1 MTVPLP
7 DKVRAPVRTPEER
20 EKARVKLARKW
31 AYLISTT
38 TYVPLV
44 HADLERP
51 LTTLVN
57 TAFDLLVREP
67 LDLEAAEAIG
77 AELVAMHCADK
88 KSLQCT
94 VDVLAPALLAD
105 QDVARIDGV
114 ALRVAR
120 LLGGVSAGFAEA
132 VRRRATD
139 QQDSMCRALM
149 EVARKAVRDAES
161 REEEFVEL
169 STELTLL
176 QRQLSHQLLHD
187 PLTGLPNRQFF
198 TTRLEE
204 VLNSGTASTLYR
216 IELNGVPVLNDG
228 LGGPRTD
235 SFLTAIAVR
244 IRSAIAG
251 ENAMVARLD
260 RAGFA
265 VLQETAPF
273 TSPPAAV
280 IKKINEALA
289 ETTYIGELG
298 LATTAS
304 IGVVQ
309 SPPHRSD
316 PVELMS
322 AADMAL
328 RYAKQKGP
336 GQWQLLA
343 PDEDAADRRLH
354 RLAAIMP
361 GAWETGQLRV
371 GYRLR
376 VGLVDERPVAVDAF
390 ARWQEAGLR
399 GQSCVELGEET
410 GLSPQLSGWLL
421 RNAGEQLKTWQR
433 RTGEEL
439 PLGVSLTPVQSAA
452 PDLVPSVLEVLDELS
467 LRPSLVQV
475 ALPATAVFSGRAM
488 ANLTALADAGVET
501 AIHDFG
507 DVPSDVVR
515 LADLPLRSVLL
526 TPRLVSQARGAAK
539 TSLVGKALEGLVTFV
554 HLAGATVTVEEIHN
568 RAEADWW
575 RWAQADH
582 ASGALYTSSQER
594 ADIASLFKQ

>member
-7 DKVRAPVRTPEER
+7 DSVPARTPEQR

-51 LTTLVN
+51 LAGLVDRVF
-57 TAFDLLVREP
+57 AALAAEP
-67 LDLEAAEAIG
+67 LDLDAAEAIG
-77 AELVAMHCADK
+77 AELVALHCADR

-94 VDVLAPALLAD
+94 VDVLAPALLGAGD
-105 QDVARIDGV
+105 APPVDGLP
-114 ALRVAR
+114 LRVAR

-132 VRRRATD
+132 VRRRTTE

-149 EVARKAVRDAES
+149 EVARKVAADAEA
-161 REEEFVEL
+161 REEESAEL

-187 PLTGLPNRQFF
+187 ALTGLPNRQFF

-204 VLNSGTASTLYR
+204 VLNSGTATTLYR

-244 IRSAIAG
+244 IRSAVAS

-260 RAGFA
+260 RAGFV
-265 VLQETAPF
+265 VLREGGPGTA
-273 TSPPAAV
+273 PPAALV
-280 IKKINEALA
+280 DTINEALA
-289 ETTYIGELG
+289 ETTYLG
-298 LATTAS
+298 DVGVATTAS

-371 GYRLR
+371 GFRPR
-376 VGLVDERPVAVDAF
+376 VGLADERPVAVDAF
-390 ARWQEAGLR
+390 ARWQQAGLR
-399 GQSCVELGEET
+399 GQPCVELGEET

-421 RNAGEQLKTWQR
+421 RNAGEQLRTWHR
-433 RTGEEL
+433 RTGAEL

-452 PDLVPSVLEVLDELS
+452 PDLVPSLLSVLDELS

-475 ALPATAVFSGRAM
+475 ALPASTVFSGRALS
-488 ANLTALADAGVET
+488 NLTALAEAGVET
-501 AIHDFG
+501 AVHDFG

-526 TPRLVSQARGAAK
+526 TPRLVAQARGAAK
-539 TSLVGKALEGLVTFV
+539 TSLVAKALAGLVTFV

-575 RWAQADH
+575 RWAEADH
-582 ASGALYTSSQER
+582 ASGPLYGPAQER
-594 ADIASLFKQ
+594 GDIASLFE

>member
-1 MTVPLP
+1 
-7 DKVRAPVRTPEER
+7 
-20 EKARVKLARKW
+20 
-31 AYLISTT
+31 
-38 TYVPLV
+38 
-44 HADLERP
+44 
-51 LTTLVN
+51 
-57 TAFDLLVREP
+57 
-67 LDLEAAEAIG
+67 
-77 AELVAMHCADK
+77 
-88 KSLQCT
+88 
-94 VDVLAPALLAD
+94 
-105 QDVARIDGV
+105 
-114 ALRVAR
+114 
-120 LLGGVSAGFAEA
+120 
-132 VRRRATD
+132 
-139 QQDSMCRALM
+139 
-149 EVARKAVRDAES
+149 
-161 REEEFVEL
+161 
-169 STELTLL
+169 
-176 QRQLSHQLLHD
+176 
-187 PLTGLPNRQFF
+187 
-198 TTRLEE
+198 
-204 VLNSGTASTLYR
+204 
-216 IELNGVPVLNDG
+216 
-228 LGGPRTD
+228 
-235 SFLTAIAVR
+235 
-244 IRSAIAG
+244 
-251 ENAMVARLD
+251 
-260 RAGFA
+260 

-273 TSPPAAV
+273 TSPPATLV
-280 IKKINEALA
+280 RKINEALA

-336 GQWQLLA
+336 GQWQLLH

-376 VGLVDERPVAVDAF
+376 VRLVDEQPVGVAAF

-421 RNAGEQLKTWQR
+421 SNAGEQLQKWHR

-439 PLGVSLTPVQSAA
+439 PLGMSLTPVQSSS
-452 PDLVPSVLEVLDELS
+452 PDLVPDLLEVLDELS

-475 ALPATAVFSGRAM
+475 ALPAATVFGGRALS
-488 ANLTALADAGVET
+488 NLTELAEAGVET

-515 LADLPLRSVLL
+515 LADLPLQSVAL
-526 TPRLVSQARGAAK
+526 TPRLVAQARGAAK
-539 TSLVGKALEGLVTFV
+539 TSLVAKALEGLVTFV
-554 HLAGATVTVEEIHN
+554 HLAGAKVTIDEIQN

-575 RWAQADH
+575 RWAKADE
-582 ASGALYTSSQER
+582 ASGAFYTPSLER
-594 ADIASLFKQ
+594 GDIASLFR